1 MLTREESRHVR
12 RSLAG
17 TLSLAA
23 LLAISAMLP
32 LGPAALADELAGV
45 TLADTLEAG
54 EKRSLTEHAAARR

>member
-1 MLTREESRHVR
+1 MR

-32 LGPAALADELAGV
+32 LVSAALTGV
-45 TLADTLEAG
+45 ALPDTLEAG
-54 EKRSLTEHAAARR
+54 EKRILTEHAAARR

>member
-1 MLTREESRHVR
+1 VR

-23 LLAISAMLP
+23 VLVMSAMFP
-32 LGPAALADELAGV
+32 LGPATLAGDLAGV
-45 TLADTLEAG
+45 TLPDTLEAG